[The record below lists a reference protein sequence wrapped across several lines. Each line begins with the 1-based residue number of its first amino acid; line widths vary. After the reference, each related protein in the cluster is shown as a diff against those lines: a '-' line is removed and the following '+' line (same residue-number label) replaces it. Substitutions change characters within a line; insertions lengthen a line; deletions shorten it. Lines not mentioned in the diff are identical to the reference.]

1 MNTDSHD
8 KRRYQRHE
16 ISGDVLLSDTKKT
29 WSTKLVNISQG
40 GACVNVPEEWP
51 AIDPEKLSLIV
62 LGQSDAWIAE
72 CEVSWGDAE
81 HLGLMFTEPH
91 KLPFGLPNN

>member
-1 MNTDSHD
+1 MAGARVRCDGRLGKTMNTDSHD

-16 ISGDVLLSDTKKT
+16 ISGDVLLS
-29 WSTKLVNISQG
+29 
-40 GACVNVPEEWP
+40 VNVPEEWP